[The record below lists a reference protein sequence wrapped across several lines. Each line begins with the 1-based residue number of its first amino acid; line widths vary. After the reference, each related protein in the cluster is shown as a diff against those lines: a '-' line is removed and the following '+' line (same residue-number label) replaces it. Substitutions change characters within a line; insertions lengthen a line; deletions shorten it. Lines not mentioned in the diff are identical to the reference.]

1 MVIKEKRLNP
11 YIKQTCGREQGSKK
25 NLRDKVPGALPLAW
39 NVLLLDSTYLRLKKS
54 FEIDIKQVSS
64 YNISLKAFKWEVV
77 DRNGKE
83 FQKLLS

>member
-39 NVLLLDSTYLRLKKS
+39 NVLLLDST
-54 FEIDIKQVSS
+54 
-64 YNISLKAFKWEVV
+64 
-77 DRNGKE
+77 
-83 FQKLLS
+83 